1 MEAETNEIEELN
13 DETTVTTFRD
23 LGIVDTLCEAIDGV
37 GWKSPT
43 EIQKQSI
50 PEALTGRD
58 IIGLAETGSGKTGQE
73 SITSLYCFFMTYA
86 GAFVIPI
93 LQALLEHPQ
102 RLFAVVLAPT
112 RELAF
117 QINESFEAL
126 GASISLR
133 SVCIVGGIDMMTQA
147 IALAKLPHIIVAT
160 PGRLVDHLQN
170 TKGFTLR
177 SLKYLV
183 LDGSSNPHALSLCR
197 SYLFHRGRSNAL
209 NGL

>member
-1 MEAETNEIEELN
+1 MVLLKL
-13 DETTVTTFRD
+13 VQ
-23 LGIVDTLCEAIDGV
+23 G
-37 GWKSPT
+37 
-43 EIQKQSI
+43 KQVNNTDMAHVSNSSYFYSI
-50 PEALTGRD
+50 
-58 IIGLAETGSGKTGQE
+58 
-73 SITSLYCFFMTYA
+73 CFS

-93 LQALLEHPQ
+93 LQALLEQPQ

-147 IALAKLPHIIVAT
+147 IALAKLPHIVVAT

-177 SLKYLV
+177 SLKFLV
-183 LDGSSNPHALSLCR
+183 LDGQI
-197 SYLFHRGRSNAL
+197 F
-209 NGL
+209 